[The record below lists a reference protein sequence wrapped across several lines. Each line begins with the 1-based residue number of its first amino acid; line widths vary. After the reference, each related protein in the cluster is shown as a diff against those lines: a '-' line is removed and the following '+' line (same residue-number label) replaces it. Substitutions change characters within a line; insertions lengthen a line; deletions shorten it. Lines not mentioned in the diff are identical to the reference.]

1 MSETRLTAYGDFAA
15 NFIEERL
22 EKLCD
27 PSGGVQTGPFGS
39 QLHQHDY
46 VPIGTPI
53 ITVEHLGE
61 NRILHQGVPLVS
73 DDDKERLSKYTLRK
87 GDIVFSRVGSVDRR
101 ALVTEA
107 EEGWLFSGRCLR
119 VRPDPNKIDSVYLS
133 YFFGLPSFKEH
144 IRAIAVG
151 ATMPSLNTEI
161 LSNVVVLYPPDL
173 NEQRAIAR
181 ILSSLDD
188 KIEANRRM
196 NETLEAIA
204 RALFKSWFV
213 DFDPVRAKMEGRW
226 RPGESLPGLPAHLY
240 DLFPDRL
247 VDSELGEIPEGWGV
261 TRLEDHFEAT
271 KGVSYKGS
279 GLRDAG
285 VPLHNLNS
293 IYEGG
298 GYKHE
303 GIKYYCGDYAARH
316 TVRTGDLIVANTEQ
330 GHDRLLIGYAA
341 VIPDSFGETGIAS
354 HHLYRLRPRQR
365 SPLTNRYLC
374 FLLNSAAMHLS
385 LIHI

>member
-1 MSETRLTAYGDFAA
+1 MDELGMSCVALHDVPDATFNGFTKRLRPKGTIVVPEYARYYFRSPIFRAEVTTMSSLSTRASLNNEMLGRL
-15 NFIEERL
+15 FISFPP
-22 EKLCD
+22 EK
-27 PSGGVQTGPFGS
+27 Q
-39 QLHQHDY
+39 Q
-46 VPIGTPI
+46 
-53 ITVEHLGE
+53 E
-61 NRILHQGVPLVS
+61 
-73 DDDKERLSKYTLRK
+73 
-87 GDIVFSRVGSVDRR
+87 
-101 ALVTEA
+101 
-107 EEGWLFSGRCLR
+107 
-119 VRPDPNKIDSVYLS
+119 
-133 YFFGLPSFKEH
+133 
-144 IRAIAVG
+144 AIAH
-151 ATMPSLNTEI
+151 I
-161 LSNVVVLYPPDL
+161 LGT
-173 NEQRAIAR
+173 
-181 ILSSLDD
+181 LDD
-188 KIEANRRM
+188 KIDLNRRM
-196 NETLEAIA
+196 NETLEAMA

-226 RPGESLPGLPAHLY
+226 RRGESLPGLPAHLY
-240 DLFPDRL
+240 ELFPDRL

-341 VIPDSFGETGIAS
+341 LIPDSFGETGIAS
-354 HHLYRLRPRQR
+354 HHLYRLRPRPR
-365 SPLTNRYLC
+365 SPLTNQYLC
-374 FLLNSAAMHLS
+374 FLLNSAAMHGVVSSYANGTTVNMLPPDGVAKPTLVLPPAT
-385 LIHI
+385 LIKMFDGLMSVIGRRKGVTMAESRTLTNLRDTLLPKLVSGELRIEDPDQLIEEVGL